1 MQTAINVNPSQISLN
16 ADDIR
21 IKDAGGI
28 ITANDVEGALQENRL
43 KLNAHIAGTADKH
56 AADKINYSGNVTG
69 VSDVKAAIDR
79 LQTNI
84 NNISITGSQHDALV
98 TAALIDVE
106 NENFNTAEKG
116 YLNGRLEKWEQ
127 RTKAIENDIQEGKTA
142 ELIIDGSIG
151 TLPDTAVKGQV
162 SVVVRGYT
170 GVLDMTWKQ
179 IQDLVRRGK
188 HIDIFTIGD
197 QFVANYNGVE
207 YIWDV
212 IGINHDIPTDK
223 KYINSLTLQAH
234 DCIMDCRFDA
244 AEALYYAEEELA
256 AGEHIFTLNNLKYK
270 FTTTLPVPVGGQV
283 YISSWEGDT
292 YVPTKIRTYAADRTT
307 AIESDLTVTAT
318 ESGDDTLTPVNHHSR
333 CRYGSNNY
341 VESAIRQWLNSEA
354 STFDWT
360 PKTNFDRPPEGAPYT
375 GAGFLKLLDPELVAV
390 LGAVDKQVA
399 RNTITDGGGQDT
411 FSDKVFLLSRV
422 EVYGSTE
429 GVTTGEKPYFYYA
442 SLVPAPTT
450 DPLAGRIKYLGG
462 SARTWWLR
470 SPYVG
475 YASGPRIV
483 YPSGN
488 VFSNTA
494 HIAYGLAPAC
504 CIV

>member
-1 MQTAINVNPSQISLN
+1 MG
-16 ADDIR
+16 DDIVDILSYKLSKKYTDKR
-21 IKDAGGI
+21 M
-28 ITANDVEGALQENRL
+28 QEQQ
-43 KLNAHIAGTADKH
+43 
-56 AADKINYSGNVTG
+56 V
-69 VSDVKAAIDR
+69 
-79 LQTNI
+79 
-84 NNISITGSQHDALV
+84 
-98 TAALIDVE
+98 
-106 NENFNTAEKG
+106 
-116 YLNGRLEKWEQ
+116 
-127 RTKAIENDIQEGKTA
+127 KTA
-142 ELIIDGSIG
+142 KLEQELKNYKDVMAQLNPNQEVKQSVSGYGIVS
-151 TLPDTAVKGQV
+151 LPKNCANGQV
-162 SVVVRGYT
+162 SVVIKGYT

-223 KYINSLTLQAH
+223 TYINSLTLQAH
-234 DCIMDCRFDA
+234 DCIMSCQFDA
-244 AEALYYAEEELA
+244 PEALYYAETELP

-333 CRYGSNNY
+333 CRYGSSNY
-341 VESAIRQWLNSEA
+341 LESAIRQFLNSNDT
-354 STFDWT
+354 TFAWT
-360 PKTNFDRPPEGAPYT
+360 PKTNFDRPPSGAPFT
-375 GAGFLKLLDPELVAV
+375 GGGFLKLLDPELVAV

-422 EVYGSTE
+422 EVYGGTE

-462 SARTWWLR
+462 SAYTWWLR
-470 SPYVG
+470 SPSVSGAFNPRYV
-475 YASGPRIV
+475 YT
-483 YPSGN
+483 SGN
-488 VFSNTA
+488 VNSSYAN
-494 HIAYGLAPAC
+494 IAYGLAPAC